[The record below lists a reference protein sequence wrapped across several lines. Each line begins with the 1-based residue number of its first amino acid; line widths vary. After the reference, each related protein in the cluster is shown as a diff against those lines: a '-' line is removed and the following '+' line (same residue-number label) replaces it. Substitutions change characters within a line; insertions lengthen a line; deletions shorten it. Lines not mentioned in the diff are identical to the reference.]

1 LKNKR
6 RLAFYGLIALSII
19 TLIIFVRNYPISSFD
34 LYVTEEIQELKRGN
48 FPSFITFISL
58 FGNSVV
64 GPLSVLFASLFF
76 VLARRQREARYI
88 LVVLITDL
96 LNLLIKLLVNRPR
109 PTVEDAII
117 MLKFNQSGFPSGH
130 VVHYVVFFGFLLTV
144 MIVDKKIPWFCRII
158 IGVSSVVLILTISIS
173 RIYLGAHWA
182 TDVFGAYLFGIFY
195 LGILLT
201 FYLKIPEGGPK
212 LIQK

>member
-1 LKNKR
+1 MPDTANK
-6 RLAFYGLIALSII
+6 G
-19 TLIIFVRNYPISSFD
+19 
-34 LYVTEEIQELKRGN
+34 
-48 FPSFITFISL
+48 
-58 FGNSVV
+58 
-64 GPLSVLFASLFF
+64 
-76 VLARRQREARYI
+76 
-88 LVVLITDL
+88 TDL
-96 LNLLIKLLVNRPR
+96 LIKKTGIVELDLLLNGGI
-109 PTVEDAII
+109 
-117 MLKFNQSGFPSGH
+117 PSGH